1 MSEYR
6 TGGFYDF
13 LGEVLLAAGKG
24 AVKRIEDGGTPKDA
38 AKEAGKG
45 TIEKGAEALK
55 QALADAPADVKS
67 KVTAAVNA
75 VEAKAK
81 AKATTNIMLWVVVAL
96 LLFGRKGR

>member
-1 MSEYR
+1 MAEYR

-24 AVKRIEDGGTPKDA
+24 AINKIEAGGGAKDA

-55 QALADAPADVKS
+55 SALSDAPAATK
-67 KVTAAVNA
+67 KA
-75 VEAKAK
+75 VEEAVKTVETQAK
-81 AKATTNIMLWVVVAL
+81 AKATSNVVMWVVLAL
-96 LLFGRKGR
+96 LLLRKGR